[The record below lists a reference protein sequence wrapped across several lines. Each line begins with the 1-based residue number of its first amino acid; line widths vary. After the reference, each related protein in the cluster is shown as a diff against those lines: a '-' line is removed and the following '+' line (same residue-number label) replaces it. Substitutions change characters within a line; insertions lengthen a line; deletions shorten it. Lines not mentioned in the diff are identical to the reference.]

1 MYGILLVCIVILL
14 FILQRRE
21 HFDLFGYPIF
31 SMGSCAQMDERD
43 AGLCYDKCT
52 HGYGGVGPVCWKE
65 TIDTGTGSPVELE
78 PCPKGW
84 NNWGLVCQKP
94 LKFYWFGVSG
104 GNIWGRLNNGG
115 ICPKTKV
122 KIAGLCYAKCP
133 KEWPYRLPW
142 PIAQR
147 CAKVGG
153 ALSYGR
159 GVGRIPAILRIFDK
173 KII

>member
-1 MYGILLVCIVILL
+1 
-14 FILQRRE
+14 
-21 HFDLFGYPIF
+21 
-31 SMGSCAQMDERD
+31 MGD
-43 AGLCYDKCT
+43 
-52 HGYGGVGPVCWKE
+52 VCWADTKE
-65 TIDTGTGSPVELE
+65 NGIGTPVGLE
-78 PCPKGW
+78 PCPDGW